1 MPATRFNGL
10 PIGDGLVGQTT
21 KRLLQAWSA
30 LAGVDIVAQA
40 EGQLRDESN
49 AKRQTSSVKRQT

>member
-1 MPATRFNGL
+1 
-10 PIGDGLVGQTT
+10 VGQTT

-49 AKRQTSSVKRQT
+49 VKRQA